1 MSAAGSGFDGRHMAE
16 VHDILIVT
24 GAHLHAEVADR
35 PMAYALRSR
44 VMETLARLR
53 DVPTPDDRVIVC
65 SDVWYLNT
73 ESLRACPVISIG
85 GPGVNAL
92 TAYLGDKIP
101 SAVAIEGEFVVQYD
115 VATHEPIAACWGASA
130 RGTRAAVDA
139 FAARFL
145 EPFLRAAT
153 AGE

>member
-1 MSAAGSGFDGRHMAE
+1 MAE
-16 VHDILIVT
+16 THDILIVT
-24 GAHLHAEVADR
+24 GAHLHAEITDR
-35 PMAYALRSR
+35 PIAYALRSR
-44 VMETLARLR
+44 VMETLVRLR
-53 DVPTPDDRVIVC
+53 EAPARDDQVVVC

-73 ESLRACPVISIG
+73 DSLRACSVISIG

-115 VATHEPIAACWGASA
+115 VSTHEPIAACWGASD
-130 RGTRAAVDA
+130 RGTRTAVDA

-145 EPFLRAAT
+145 EPFVRASL
-153 AGE
+153 AGT